1 MSVSSNALRIE
12 EVPRGLAG
20 ADEDD
25 LVARSRRRIGTVIDG
40 KYRLDDLLGVGST
53 GAVFRAQNQ
62 WAGRPCAVKLFHYQG
77 PNEDDVLRRF
87 LREAQAIHRV
97 RRQGRL
103 HPNVVDALDVGRD
116 CETGSYFVVQELLRG
131 ETLSTYIDRL
141 PGHRLSLP
149 NAMRLLRP
157 VIDAIACA
165 HAGAVVHR
173 DLKPDNVLL
182 TRGDGGI
189 VPKVLDFGIAQIT
202 EERVTP
208 VAEFIGTPLY
218 MPPEAYGGAA
228 FVDSRA
234 DVWALGVMLYEI
246 LAGVHPF
253 EPADDAPLSCM
264 EFVLYRSPPSLA
276 AQGVVPPAVWNAL
289 RRALAKPLA
298 QRFSTAGEL
307 LASLDAA
314 MRPVR
319 VLRVSADM
327 TVADARAALQ
337 DPSRHGWVTG
347 SESRRAS
354 MPPPINRRTVPP
366 PSIAGGVLSPVP
378 RVGAVEL
385 RGRTP
390 SITPPDNDTEAVEEP
405 FTGDPRD
412 YWWSVQVH
420 GAHDLQDVTAMLQL
434 PELERVVE
442 LHLSNCSLG
451 DAGVASLCEGSLLR
465 DLAVLSLRHV
475 GITARGAA
483 AIAGASAL
491 SGVLKLDVEQNA
503 LGVDGLR
510 TLLASRHMTSLRS
523 LSLVLCELDSR
534 AAEALTESSKLSAL
548 VRLDLAQN
556 QLGDDGALHLA
567 RFERFSPELWLS
579 LSRNRV
585 SSSASGLVSRLLS
598 SRIRKVVV

>member
-1 MSVSSNALRIE
+1 MSPNAQRIE
-12 EVPRGLAG
+12 DTSRETDSIE
-20 ADEDD
+20 DE
-25 LVARSRRRIGTVIDG
+25 LIARSRRRVGTIIDG

-53 GAVFRAQNQ
+53 GAVFRAYNQ

-97 RRQGRL
+97 RRNGRL

-116 CETGSYFVVQELLRG
+116 RDTGSYFVVQELLRG
-131 ETLSTYIDRL
+131 ETLSRYLDRL

-149 NAMRLLRP
+149 NTMRLLRP

-165 HAGAVVHR
+165 HEAAVVHR

-182 TRGDGGI
+182 TRSDGGI

-228 FVDSRA
+228 YVDARA
-234 DVWALGVMLYEI
+234 DVWALGAMLYEL

-253 EPADDAPLSCM
+253 EPGDDAPMSCM
-264 EFVLYRSPPSLA
+264 EFVLYRTPQSLA

-289 RRALAKPLA
+289 RRALAKPLS

-319 VLRVSADM
+319 VLRVGADM
-327 TVADARAALQ
+327 TVADARAALC
-337 DPSRHGWVTG
+337 DPSRHGCVA
-347 SESRRAS
+347 SPESRRAS
-354 MPPPINRRTVPP
+354 MPPPIDRRTVPP

-378 RVGAVEL
+378 RAAAVEL
-385 RGRTP
+385 RGRAV
-390 SITPPDNDTEAVEEP
+390 SLTPPANDAESFDEP

-420 GAHDLQDVTAMLQL
+420 GAHDPQDLVALLQL
-434 PELERVVE
+434 PELARVVE
-442 LHLSNCSLG
+442 LHVSSCPLG
-451 DAGVASLCEGSLLR
+451 DAGLATLCDGSLLR
-465 DLAVLSLRHV
+465 DLAVLSLRRV

-483 AIAGASAL
+483 AIAGSPAL

-503 LGVDGLR
+503 IGVDGLR
-510 TLLASRHMTSLRS
+510 TLLAGRHMTSLRA
-523 LSLVLCELDSR
+523 LSLVLCDLDAH
-534 AAEALTESSKLSAL
+534 AAEALTESSKLPGL

-556 QLGDDGALHLA
+556 QLGDDGALRLA
-567 RFERFSPELWLS
+567 RFDRFSPELWLS
-579 LSRNRV
+579 LSRNRI
-585 SSSASGLVSRLLS
+585 SRTASELTASLLS
-598 SRIRKVVV
+598 RRIRKLVV

>member
-420 GAHDLQDVTAMLQL
+420 GAQDLQDVTAMLQL

-442 LHLSNCSLG
+442 LHLSDYSLG
-451 DAGVASLCEGSLLR
+451 DAGVESLCEGSLLR